1 MGAITLPLCR
11 WASRGPEK
19 AQDVLL
25 SDGVT
30 IFIYRLSF
38 SYMGESQGLDWIRY
52 LKRNTGHYP
61 IALKGSWVLFGR
73 TLQARSL
80 VRWNTTYW
88 IRQGLNLQISKQKK
102 ILSLGEEKGSLNGLT
117 ETLCIFTFFFFSLQD
132 NRILSRSWFT
142 LSVDLST
149 WDGFD
154 RPEAKSF
161 VSHWPGLLYHLIRVP
176 PLPWTAEHPCGHIY
190 CSNENLTSKQSPG
203 NSIVFHAESLHL
215 KNNPLCLTNEKE
227 GVTTHF
233 SGWVRIPRAVILF
246 LSGKCFGFL
255 MLFCRLVPSQP
266 LLQGPHINTCTPS
279 CMHSVAF
286 STLPCWGLGMAASFF
301 QHLQN
306 KNEVG
311 Q

>member
-38 SYMGESQGLDWIRY
+38 SYMGASRVLYWIRY
-52 LKRNTGHYP
+52 LKRSTGHYP

-117 ETLCIFTFFFFSLQD
+117 ETLCIFTLFFSLC
-132 NRILSRSWFT
+132 RIIEFFPGHGLLSLLTFLPGMVLR
-142 LSVDLST
+142 
-149 WDGFD
+149 G
-154 RPEAKSF
+154 PKAKSF
-161 VSHWPGLLYHLIRVP
+161 VSHWPGLLYHLTRVP

-203 NSIVFHAESLHL
+203 SSIVFHAESLHL